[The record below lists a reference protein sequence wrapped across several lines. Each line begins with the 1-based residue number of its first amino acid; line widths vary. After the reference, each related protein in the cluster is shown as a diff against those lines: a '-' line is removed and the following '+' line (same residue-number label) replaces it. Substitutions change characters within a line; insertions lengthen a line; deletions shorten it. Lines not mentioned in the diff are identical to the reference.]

1 MKKKIKRI
9 AIKILIILCII
20 SMNIS
25 FIHYENPKMKAI
37 NWAILAPGK
46 IAHKMAKAMLKS
58 KGKAKLNLYAI
69 GSRNAERAKKFAEIY
84 GFERSYGSYKELLE
98 DPNVD
103 AVYIANPHAFH
114 FDLIMQSL
122 EAGKHV
128 LCEKPAV
135 CNMTQLKKVIE
146 KSKEKKLF
154 FMEAMWT
161 AFNPCIKR
169 VKKVISEGKIG
180 KIKHIQS
187 FFNTRTPFNPKHR
200 LWAPELAGGALLDLG
215 IYNIF
220 YAMTINNYEPIISHS
235 SNVRLVNGIDAWN
248 SVNLTFQNGVTT
260 HFESSCD
267 MPNPSKTHNSVIYGT
282 KGYII
287 SKNFFMQT
295 KAEVHVYK
303 GEGNNEK
310 DLVEVIE
317 EPFDVNGF
325 EYELIEANECI
336 LDGKIESDIH
346 GFQRSIDLRSIM
358 DQLRNDWGL
367 KYPFEK

>member
-1 MKKKIKRI
+1 
-9 AIKILIILCII
+9 
-20 SMNIS
+20 
-25 FIHYENPKMKAI
+25 MKAV
-37 NWAILAPGK
+37 NWAILAPGI
-46 IAHKMAKAMLKS
+46 IAHKMAEAMVKS
-58 KGKAKLNLYAI
+58 KEKAKINLYAI
-69 GSRNAERAKKFAEIY
+69 GSRNLERAKEFAEKY
-84 GFERSYGSYKELLE
+84 GFEKYYGTYKELLA
-98 DPNVD
+98 DPKVD

-114 FDLIMQSL
+114 FDSIMECF

-135 CNMTQLKKVIE
+135 CNIGQLNKVIE
-146 KSKEKKLF
+146 KAKEKKLF

-169 VKKVISEGKIG
+169 IKKVILEGKIG
-180 KIKHIQS
+180 ELKHIQS
-187 FFNTRTPFNPKHR
+187 FFNLRIPFDKKHR

-220 YAMTINNYEPIISHS
+220 YSMIINNYEPIIKHS
-235 SNVRLVNGIDAWN
+235 SNVRLVNEIDAWN
-248 SVNLTFQNGVTT
+248 SVNFTFKNGVTT

-267 MPNPSKTHNSVIYGT
+267 MPNESKSHDAVIYGT
-282 KGYII
+282 KGYI
-287 SKNFFMQT
+287 SSNNFFFQT

-303 GEGNNEK
+303 SEGGNDN

-325 EYELIEANECI
+325 EYQLIEATECI
-336 LDGKIESDIH
+336 LNGKNESEVH
-346 GFQRSIDLRSIM
+346 SFQRSIDLCQIM
-358 DQLRNDWGL
+358 DQLRNDWGF

>member
-1 MKKKIKRI
+1 MK
-9 AIKILIILCII
+9 
-20 SMNIS
+20 SV
-25 FIHYENPKMKAI
+25 
-37 NWAILAPGK
+37 NWAILAPGS
-46 IAHKMAKAMLKS
+46 IANRMAEAMLKS
-58 KGKAKLNLYAI
+58 KDKTKLNLYAV
-69 GSRNAERAKKFAEIY
+69 GSRSLERSKEFAEKY
-84 GFERSYGSYKELLE
+84 GFEKYYGSYKELLA
-98 DPNVD
+98 DPKVD

-114 FDLIMQSL
+114 FDSIMECF

-135 CNMTQLKKVIE
+135 CNIGQLNKVIE

-169 VKKVISEGKIG
+169 IKKVISEGKIG
-180 KIKHIQS
+180 EIKHIES
-187 FFNTRTPFNPKHR
+187 FFNLRIPFNPKHR

-220 YAMTINNYEPIISHS
+220 YSMIINNYEPIISHS

-248 SVNLTFQNGVTT
+248 SVNLIYKNGVTT

-267 MPNPSKTHNSVIYGT
+267 MPNESKSFDSVIYGT
-282 KGYII
+282 KGFIS
-287 SKNFFMQT
+287 SKNFFFQT

-303 GEGNNEK
+303 GDEGNENE
-310 DLVEVIE
+310 LVEVIE

-325 EYELIEANECI
+325 EYELIDSNECI
-336 LDGKIESDIH
+336 LNGKIESDVH
-346 GFQRSIDLRSIM
+346 GIQRSVDLCTIM
-358 DQLRNDWGL
+358 DQLRKDWGF

>member
-1 MKKKIKRI
+1 
-9 AIKILIILCII
+9 
-20 SMNIS
+20 
-25 FIHYENPKMKAI
+25 MKAV
-37 NWAILAPGK
+37 NWAILAPGI
-46 IAHKMAKAMLKS
+46 IAHKMAEAMVKT
-58 KGKAKLNLYAI
+58 KEKEKAKINLYAI
-69 GSRNAERAKKFAEIY
+69 GSRNVERAKEFAEKY
-84 GFERSYGSYKELLE
+84 GFEKYYGSYKELLA
-98 DPNVD
+98 DPKVD

-114 FDLIMQSL
+114 FDSIMECL

-135 CNMTQLKKVIE
+135 CNMGQLNKVIE
-146 KSKEKKLF
+146 KAKEKKLF

-169 VKKVISEGKIG
+169 IRKVISEGKIG
-180 KIKHIQS
+180 ELKHIQS
-187 FFNTRTPFNPKHR
+187 FFNLRIPFDKKHR

-220 YAMTINNYEPIISHS
+220 YSMIINNYEPITKHS
-235 SNVRLVNGIDAWN
+235 SNVRLVNDIDAWN
-248 SVNLTFQNGVTT
+248 SVNLTFKNGVTT

-267 MPNPSKTHNSVIYGT
+267 MPNESQSHDAVIYGT
-282 KGYII
+282 KGYIS
-287 SKNFFMQT
+287 SKNFFFQT

-303 GEGNNEK
+303 SEGGNDN

-325 EYELIEANECI
+325 EYQLIEASECI
-336 LDGKIESDIH
+336 LNGKTESEVH
-346 GFQRSIDLRSIM
+346 SYQRSIDLCQIM
-358 DQLRNDWGL
+358 DQLRNDWGF

>member
-1 MKKKIKRI
+1 MK
-9 AIKILIILCII
+9 
-20 SMNIS
+20 SV
-25 FIHYENPKMKAI
+25 
-37 NWAILAPGK
+37 NWSILAPGI
-46 IAHKMAKAMLKS
+46 IAHKMAEAMVKT
-58 KGKAKLNLYAI
+58 KEKEKAKINLYAI
-69 GSRNAERAKKFAEIY
+69 GSRNVERAKEFAEKY
-84 GFERSYGSYKELLE
+84 GFEKYYGSYKELLS
-98 DPNVD
+98 DPKVD

-114 FDLIMQSL
+114 FDSIMECL

-135 CNMTQLKKVIE
+135 CNMGQLNKVIE
-146 KSKEKKLF
+146 KAKEKKLF

-169 VKKVISEGKIG
+169 IKKVISEGKIG
-180 KIKHIQS
+180 ELKHIQS
-187 FFNTRTPFNPKHR
+187 FFNLRIPFDKKHR

-220 YAMTINNYEPIISHS
+220 YSMIINNYEPIIKHS
-235 SNVRLVNGIDAWN
+235 SNVRLVNDIDAWN
-248 SVNLTFQNGVTT
+248 SVNLTFKNGVTT

-267 MPNPSKTHNSVIYGT
+267 MPNESKSHDAVIYGT
-282 KGYII
+282 KGYIS
-287 SKNFFMQT
+287 SKNFFFQT

-303 GEGNNEK
+303 GEGGNDN

-325 EYELIEANECI
+325 EYQLIEASECI
-336 LDGKIESDIH
+336 LNGKTESEVH
-346 GFQRSIDLRSIM
+346 SYQRSIDLCQIM
-358 DQLRNDWGL
+358 DQLRNDWGF